1 MSTKEVHPKTDR
13 VITESEI
20 HKTIRWKCPEGYGLS
35 FTISDGKVYTADM
48 KLTTEMIRN
57 DPDGFVA
64 FAEACRDALLSQEV
78 IQRLKS

>member
-1 MSTKEVHPKTDR
+1 MRTEVHPKTDK

-20 HKTIRWKCPEGYGLS
+20 QKTVKWNSGTGWLT
-35 FTISDGKVYTADM
+35 FTISDGKVYLTDM
-48 KLTTEMIRN
+48 KLTTGMIKS

-78 IQRLKS
+78 IQRLKE